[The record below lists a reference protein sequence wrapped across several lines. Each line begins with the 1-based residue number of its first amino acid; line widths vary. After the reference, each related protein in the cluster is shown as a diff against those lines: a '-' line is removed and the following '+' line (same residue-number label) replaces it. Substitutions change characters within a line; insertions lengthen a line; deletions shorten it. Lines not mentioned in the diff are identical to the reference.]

1 MSIKGNNEPP
11 AQHHQCSCLV
21 LSRHLSSLYRPL
33 EHFDNITVLS
43 VAREL
48 QHISY
53 VIMIGLLI
61 LVQSAISLGQVLL
74 IFPQSLPTYHASRHV
89 QANLASCWYVLSN
102 H

>member
-21 LSRHLSSLYRPL
+21 LSRHLFSLYRPL
-33 EHFDNITVLS
+33 GHFDNITVLS
-43 VAREL
+43 VALEL

-74 IFPQSLPTYHASRHV
+74 THNFLALFRHTMHHAMCKQTRLP
-89 QANLASCWYVLSN
+89 VLN
-102 H
+102 